1 VDGENITS
9 LPSYSVMGGGGDNIK
24 AFASYRD
31 MFEEYFAD
39 YLVMGM
45 TYDEFYN
52 GDPNLVRAY
61 RKAFKTKLEN
71 RNMEMWLQGAY
82 IYDAISRLTPLMQPF
97 AKKPKVV
104 PYLKEPYDISGDKEG
119 TESKKDKAGT
129 DAALDHM
136 RGLMT
141 LINNRF
147 GG

>member
-1 VDGENITS
+1 MDGENITS
-9 LPSYSVMGGGGDNIK
+9 LPSYSVNGGGGDNIK

-61 RKAFKTKLEN
+61 RKAYKTKLEN
-71 RNMEMWLQGAY
+71 RNVEMWLQGAY
-82 IYDAISRLTPLMQPF
+82 VYEAVSRITPLMHPF
-97 AKKPKVV
+97 AKKPKPV
-104 PYLKEPYDISGDKEG
+104 PYLKEPYNFGGDSS
-119 TESKKDKAGT
+119 TDSKKDKAGT
-129 DAALDHM
+129 EAALDHM
-136 RGLMT
+136 KGLMT

>member
-1 VDGENITS
+1 
-9 LPSYSVMGGGGDNIK
+9 MGGGGDSIK

-61 RKAFKTKLEN
+61 RKAYKTKLQN
-71 RNMEMWLQGAY
+71 RNVEMWLQGAY
-82 IYDAISRLTPLMQPF
+82 VYEAVSRVTPLMHAF
-97 AKKPKVV
+97 AKKPKPV
-104 PYLKEPYDISGDKEG
+104 PYLKEPYNISGESS

-129 DAALDHM
+129 EAALDHM
-136 RGLMT
+136 KGLMT